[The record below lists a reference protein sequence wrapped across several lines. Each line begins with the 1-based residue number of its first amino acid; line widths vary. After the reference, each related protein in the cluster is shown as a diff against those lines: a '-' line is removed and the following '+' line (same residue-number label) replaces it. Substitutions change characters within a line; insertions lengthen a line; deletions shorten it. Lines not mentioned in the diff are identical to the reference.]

1 MQFIWRVPDPLPR
14 KISFDLSRSKKNNMQ
29 AKSNAGK
36 RMAWKAKHFQHA
48 GKKDQ
53 AAERFYTVDLPRFS
67 ATSKDDNQ
75 KHRFR

>member
-1 MQFIWRVPDPLPR
+1 
-14 KISFDLSRSKKNNMQ
+14 MQ